1 MTPSYPQPAALC
13 RSVETQSRFNKS
25 IISLTCALA
34 LSGLAFSSIVN
45 AKTVHVTSPN
55 THINISLTDDNGRP
69 EYQID
74 FNGKT
79 VINPSK
85 LGLVF
90 QQLGEFGSEFTIKNV
105 SRSSVDQ
112 TWQQPWGER
121 ENVRDHYNRIKAT
134 LSNGKL
140 DFDIE
145 FKAFNDGIGFRY
157 LVPKQAGLTS
167 TPKLDI
173 TDELTE
179 FVIPNPQL
187 TTAWWI
193 PGRGW
198 NRYEYLYR
206 TTTLDKIDRAHTPMT
221 FRTTDGVHMSIHE
234 AALTDY
240 AAMVLNQGRDGTLRA
255 DLTPWSDGIRVKTQ
269 PGFTT
274 PWRTI
279 QIASNA
285 TGLLNSDLILNL
297 NEPNKLGDVSWVQPG
312 KYVGIWWGMHLNEN
326 TWGSGPKHGA
336 TTSETKRYMDFAA
349 QYGFDGVLVE
359 GWNEGW
365 DGSWFHN
372 GDVFSFTKA
381 YPDFDIDAI
390 SQYGKSK
397 NVRLI
402 GHHETSGSVTNYRNQ
417 MSNAYDL
424 YKKHG
429 VTQVKTGYV
438 ADGGDIK
445 RIDENGIVR
454 HEWHDGQFMVNEYLH
469 SVTEAAKRGI
479 SINTHEPI
487 KDTGLRRTY
496 PNWIAREGARGQ
508 EFNAWGSPPN
518 NPEHTAILPYTRMLA
533 GPMDFT
539 PGIFNLAPQGLDAEN
554 RVQTT
559 LTKQLALYVVLY
571 SPIQM
576 AADLPRNY
584 VQRLDAF
591 QFIQDVPTDWS
602 ESIALAG
609 DIGDYVAFAR
619 KQRGAEDW
627 YLGALTDENP
637 RKLTVKLDFLTAG
650 QRYEAQIYRD
660 GNNAD
665 WLTNPYDY
673 VIETKVVSA
682 TDTLALSLASSGGSA
697 IRFKAL

>member
-1 MTPSYPQPAALC
+1 MARVNSTHSTTSTAHLSFIPNIMVLSSAIAFA
-13 RSVETQSRFNKS
+13 T
-25 IISLTCALA
+25 LTVP
-34 LSGLAFSSIVN
+34 SIVQ
-45 AKTVHVTSPN
+45 AKTVNVESPDK
-55 THINISLTDDNGRP
+55 HINISLTDDNGRP
-69 EYQID
+69 EYQVS

-79 VINPSK
+79 VVNPSK

-90 QQLGEFGSEFTIKNV
+90 QQLGEFGVDFSIKNV
-105 SRSSVDQ
+105 TTNSVDQ

-121 ENVRDHYNRIKAT
+121 ENVRDNYNRIVTT
-134 LSNGKL
+134 LSNGKV

-157 LVPKQAGLTS
+157 LVPKQAGLNN
-167 TPKLDI
+167 TPKLNI

-179 FVIPNPQL
+179 FTIPDPQH

-206 TTTLDKIDRAHTPMT
+206 TTSLDKIDRAHTPMT
-221 FRTTDGVHMSIHE
+221 FRTADGVHLSIHE

-240 AAMVLNQGRDGTLRA
+240 AAMVLNQGRDGILRA

-269 PGFTT
+269 PGFST

-279 QIASNA
+279 QIAKDA
-285 TGLLNSDLILNL
+285 PGLLNSDLILNL
-297 NEPNKLGDVSWVQPG
+297 NEPNKLGDVSWVKPG
-312 KYVGIWWGMHLNEN
+312 KYVGIWWGMHLDEN

-349 QYGFDGVLVE
+349 QYRFDGVLVE

-365 DGSWFHN
+365 DGSWFDN

-381 YPDFDIDAI
+381 YPDFDIDEI
-390 SQYGKSK
+390 TQYGHSK

-417 MSNAYDL
+417 MSDAYDM
-424 YKKHG
+424 YQEHG

-445 RIDENGIVR
+445 RIDENGIIR
-454 HEWHDGQFMVNEYLH
+454 HEWHDSQFMVNEYLH

-518 NPEHTAILPYTRMLA
+518 TPEHTAILPYTRMLA

-539 PGIFNLAPQGLDAEN
+539 PGIFNLAPEGLDAVN
-554 RVQTT
+554 RVKTT

-602 ESIALAG
+602 DSIALAG
-609 DIGDYVAFAR
+609 EIGDYVAFAR
-619 KQRGAEDW
+619 KQRGTEDW
-627 YLGALTDENP
+627 YLGALTDENS
-637 RKLTVKLDFLTAG
+637 RKLTLKLNFLTPGKHYQAT
-650 QRYEAQIYRD
+650 IYRD
-660 GNNAD
+660 GDKAD

-673 VIETKVVSA
+673 VIESKNVTAK
-682 TDTLALSLASSGGSA
+682 DTLNLSLAASGGTA